1 MKMIFTSIIII
12 ILLVY
17 FLIVRPLTSR
27 NRPQIMEPPHR
38 NYYGRQDYYPSGG
51 GGFGRFGTFAGGMA
65 AGALLTYLF
74 EQGRIGFDQFQTMQH
89 LQDHEIMQQLME
101 QNIIQE
107 DEIEQLREE
116 LGDDPN
122 QDYDYD
128 NADNDDQ
135 QDNYDQGDYDSG
147 DDNWV

>member
-17 FLIVRPLTSR
+17 FLIIRPLTNR
-27 NRPQIMEPPHR
+27 NRPQIMEPPLR
-38 NYYGRQDYYPSGG
+38 NYYGRQDYYPQGH

-65 AGALLTYLF
+65 AGALLAYLF
-74 EQGRIGFDQFQTMQH
+74 EQGRIGFDQFQAMQH
-89 LQDHEIMQQLME
+89 LQDHEIMQQLMD

-128 NADNDDQ
+128 HSDNDNQHD
-135 QDNYDQGDYDSG
+135 DYDQGDWDSG